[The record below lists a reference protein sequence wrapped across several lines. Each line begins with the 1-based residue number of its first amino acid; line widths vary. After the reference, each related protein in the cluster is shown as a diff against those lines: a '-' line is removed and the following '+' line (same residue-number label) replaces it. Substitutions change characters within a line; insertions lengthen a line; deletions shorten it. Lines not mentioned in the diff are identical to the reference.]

1 MTQIASGIKQDL
13 VDMLRAIKPAG
24 LRESNVCDDEVENL
38 LTDLASEL
46 GIRAD
51 EYMNDDEDDF
61 EMKDGQYDIVHYGY
75 RKRVNA
81 TFHENGTLS
90 SLCDEDDNDW
100 LDFAR
105 QEGVENPM
113 KADCYLEPI

>member
-1 MTQIASGIKQDL
+1 MKQDL
-13 VDMLRAIKPAG
+13 IEMLRAIKPAG
-24 LRESNVCDDEVENL
+24 FRESNVCDDELENL
-38 LTDLASEL
+38 LTGLAEML
-46 GIRAD
+46 GIPAD
-51 EYMNDDEDDF
+51 AYSVHDEDDF
-61 EMKDGQYDIVHYGY
+61 EMKDGQYDIVHHGY

>member
-1 MTQIASGIKQDL
+1 MDIKQVL
-13 VDMLRAIKPAG
+13 IDMLRATQEVG
-24 LRESNVCDDEVENL
+24 FRESNVCDDELDDL
-38 LTDLASEL
+38 LRALAEDL
-46 GIRAD
+46 GISAD
-51 EYMNDDEDDF
+51 AYIVHDEDDF